1 MSEAKITVIGFNNY
15 MESINDDLFK
25 YFVLPDG
32 IDVDTVKN
40 NILIKGGDFE
50 VLYSDPFFMQQSIDV
65 WSKKWFDTFA
75 KWYKALTTDYAPL
88 ENYDRIEEWTDK
100 NTGKDTHIGSGN
112 VDTTTELDNKTI
124 DDSSSTTEHKVSAFD
139 ASTYQEKDLEENK
152 YDNTTDFESDG
163 KTHTETSDSKT
174 IDTAS
179 DHTHNGHIHG
189 NIGVTT
195 SQAMLE
201 AELNVRRFSLIEN
214 ITDVFLREYTIPI
227 Y

>member
-25 YFVLPDG
+25 YFALPDG

-40 NILIKGGDFE
+40 NILIRGGDFE

-75 KWYKALTTDYAPL
+75 KWYKALTIDYSPL

-100 NTGKDTHIGSGN
+100 NTGKDIHTGSGN

-139 ASTYQEKDLEENK
+139 ASTYQEKDLEENR

-174 IDTAS
+174 IDTSS
-179 DHTHNGHIHG
+179 DHTHNGRIHG